1 MERLRR
7 LFRRQSPLADAPAA
21 IAPDPI
27 SNYYVTDAPSPQGAL
42 DIFKGEWS
50 SQLPPPFDGLQAGSV
65 PLFDDGRIKWLV
77 DELEDIQGQS
87 ILELGP
93 LEGGHSYM
101 LEASGAASVT
111 AIEANTHA
119 YLRCLI
125 AKELLGLQRVKFLC
139 GDFVEYLKGPDC
151 PSFDIG
157 VASGV
162 LYHMV
167 SPVELISLLS
177 KSCRSHLLIWTH
189 YYDEAWA
196 TANELEAKFP
206 SKQIVT
212 VEGFS
217 HTLVRQLYGDEA
229 LGMPEFCGG
238 SRPYSNWMLRDEI
251 IQCLNHFG
259 FADVKINFEHPD
271 HPNGPGITLLAS
283 R

>member
-1 MERLRR
+1 MERLRQ
-7 LFRRQSPLADAPAA
+7 LFRRQASAADAPAV
-21 IAPDPI
+21 IPPDPI
-27 SNYYVTDAPSPQGAL
+27 NDYYVTDAPSPQGAL

-65 PLFDDGRIKWLV
+65 PLFDDGRITWLV
-77 DELEDIQGQS
+77 DELEGIHGQS

-111 AIEANTHA
+111 AIEANTHS

-125 AKELLGLQRVKFLC
+125 AKELLGMQRVKFLC
-139 GDFVEYLKGPDC
+139 GDFVEYLKSLDC
-151 PSFDIG
+151 GSFDIG

-167 SPVELISLLS
+167 NPVELISLLS

-196 TANELEAKFP
+196 TANERQAQFP
-206 SKQIVT
+206 SRQEVN

-217 HTLVRQLYGDEA
+217 HTLVRQDYGDET

-238 SRPYSNWMLRDEI
+238 SRRYSNWMVRDELV
-251 IQCLNHFG
+251 QCLNYFG
-259 FADVKINFEHPD
+259 FANVKTNFDHYD
-271 HPNGPGITLLAS
+271 HPHGPAMTLLAS